1 LVYNY
6 LMQKIIQN
14 IEGCIGCGSCAAVCP
29 KFWDMDYEK
38 AKAVLKGGKINA
50 QGNES
55 ELEVSGEEDIKC
67 NKEAA
72 EVCPT
77 QVIRVHQV

>member
-1 LVYNY
+1 ML
-6 LMQKIIQN
+6 KIIQN

-38 AKAVLKGGKINA
+38 GKAVLKGGKINA

-55 ELEVSGEEDIKC
+55 ELEIGDNSDDIKC
-67 NKEAA
+67 NEEAV

-77 QVIRVHQV
+77 QVIKVIK